1 LRVYFG
7 GNSDTIAT
15 RRATDMPP
23 LFVPGCDVKP
33 VPSPAAGRA
42 GAESTEFCYVPSRAP
57 LALADVA
64 GGLPPHHPLSA
75 PFYTGA
81 VRGSLRPP
89 AAWKGRLPDNGHT
102 NYCRCHRNL
111 RRRHHRRHDDP
122 RSRIQ
127 GSLGRQLQPGP
138 GEQAIRRRTDGL
150 QARSS
155 TKAFPTRTAD
165 IRALRRPPRQVL
177 LSTEG
182 PVTTLGAVHKIYCS
196 RVPQRGPSH

>member
-1 LRVYFG
+1 
-7 GNSDTIAT
+7 
-15 RRATDMPP
+15 MPP

-138 GEQAIRRRTDGL
+138 GEQAIRRRNGRLAGEIVHEGVSDTDCRHSRAATTAQASTPTDGRTGND
-150 QARSS
+150 AWGSS
-155 TKAFPTRTAD
+155 QD
-165 IRALRRPPRQVL
+165 L
-177 LSTEG
+177 LLTGSSK
-182 PVTTLGAVHKIYCS
+182 GAVSLTATVHRPRS
-196 RVPQRGPSH
+196 W